1 MAEGNEVRLMS
12 EKDGTGEGN
21 CGLRAYVFIALLAFA
36 SKALGLWMLFPEN
49 GWKDL
54 GYGWEL
60 GQVAANIAQG
70 NGMSSPFKQGDVPTA
85 WFMPVTP
92 LLWGMVFTI
101 FGIFSKSSLIALY
114 AFDCVL
120 RAVAGCVYLKLVC
133 ALLPKGSGRAAVV
146 ITSIALIAP
155 EHLVALTRPW
165 YWGLQ
170 EVGVALMLLCGL
182 RWARSNRLQDAAKL
196 GVVSGLTLLVNSVP
210 VLLLG
215 ALLAQAIVRA
225 YDVKRSILGSLVVVL
240 ISFGFLAP
248 WITRNYSVFDAF
260 VPFRQNTWVEMRQG
274 NNPDGSIIQSRH
286 SLHPN
291 VLPIE
296 KAKYEEQG
304 ERAYEANARKE
315 ALDYITT
322 HVGITLN
329 RTVLRAA
336 FFWLSDLFHEGVY
349 GDRQW
354 SEKLLNEKARDVWTF
369 LWAVIPLLVVV
380 TGLCRACRG
389 NASVPWILVTPII
402 VLPIPYYLSHI
413 HPVYFASVKPLL
425 LLLAGMIVC
434 GALRKPA
441 GGK

>member
-1 MAEGNEVRLMS
+1 MGNYKEVTPMS
-12 EKDGTGEGN
+12 EKDATGKGH

-36 SKALGLWMLFPEN
+36 SKALGLWMLFPDL
-49 GWKDL
+49 GWQDL

-60 GQVAANIAQG
+60 GQVAANIAHG
-70 NGMSSPFKQGDVPTA
+70 NGMSSPFKQGDIPTA

-92 LLWGMVFTI
+92 LLWGMVFTV

-114 AFDCVL
+114 VFDCVL
-120 RAVAGCVYLKLVC
+120 KAVAGCVYLKLVC
-133 ALLPKGSGRAAVV
+133 ALLPKGTGRAAVV

-155 EHLVALTRPW
+155 AHLVSLTRPW

-170 EVGVALMLLCGL
+170 EVGVALMLLCGW
-182 RWARSNRLQDAAKL
+182 RWARSSTLHDAMTL

-225 YDVKRSILGSLVVVL
+225 HDVKRSILGSLLVVL
-240 ISFGFLAP
+240 MCLGFLAP
-248 WITRNYSVFDAF
+248 WIARNYIAFDTF
-260 VPFRQNTWVEMRQG
+260 VPFRQTTWIEIRQG
-274 NNPDGSIIQSRH
+274 NNPDGSIIQSRQ

-291 VLPIE
+291 VHPAE
-296 KAKYEEQG
+296 RVKYEEQG
-304 ERAYEANARKE
+304 ETAYEAHARRE
-315 ALDYITT
+315 ALDYIAS

-349 GDRQW
+349 GDRRW
-354 SEKLLNEKARDVWTF
+354 SEKLLSEKVRDVWTF
-369 LWAVIPLLVVV
+369 VWAVVPILVVV
-380 TGLCRACRG
+380 IGLCRASLG
-389 NASVPWILVTPII
+389 KASAPWILLTPLG

-425 LLLAGMIVC
+425 LLLAGVLVC

-441 GGK
+441 SGH